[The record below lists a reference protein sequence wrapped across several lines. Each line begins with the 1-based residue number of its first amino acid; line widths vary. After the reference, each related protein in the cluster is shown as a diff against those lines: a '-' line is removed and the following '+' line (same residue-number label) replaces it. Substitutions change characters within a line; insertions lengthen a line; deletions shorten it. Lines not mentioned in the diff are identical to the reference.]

1 MVAIHKKENRQMAQG
16 TVKFFSA
23 GRGYGFINPA
33 QGGEDGFVH
42 YSVIQADGFR
52 TLKEGDRVEYSV
64 VETPKG
70 YQAKDV
76 VVLN

>member
-1 MVAIHKKENRQMAQG
+1 MAQG

-33 QGGEDGFVH
+33 QGGEDVFVH

-52 TLKEGDRVEYSV
+52 TLKEYSV

>member
-1 MVAIHKKENRQMAQG
+1 MAQG

-33 QGGEDGFVH
+33 QGGEDVFVH

-52 TLKEGDRVEYSV
+52 TLKEGDREEYSV

-76 VVLN
+76 VVMN

>member
-1 MVAIHKKENRQMAQG
+1 MVSSTLHR
-16 TVKFFSA
+16 V
-23 GRGYGFINPA
+23 
-33 QGGEDGFVH
+33 GEDVFVH

>member
-1 MVAIHKKENRQMAQG
+1 MRRKTGRWHKEQSSS
-16 TVKFFSA
+16 SA
-23 GRGYGFINPA
+23 PAGGYGFINPA
-33 QGGEDGFVH
+33 QGGEDVFVH

>member
-1 MVAIHKKENRQMAQG
+1 MAQG

-33 QGGEDGFVH
+33 QGGEDVFVHYEDVFVH

>member
-1 MVAIHKKENRQMAQG
+1 MAQG

-23 GRGYGFINPA
+23 GRGYGFI
-33 QGGEDGFVH
+33 